1 MGATPSAIVKCLWRS
16 EIKFYVYTNVRTFF
30 GGDKTRNSAAG
41 RTEFQRD
48 LVKGRRDWGMS
59 EHLKIVCRGQDFL
72 REQMIDD
79 CKNHNDASCAVRKIF
94 PFRGRKSNL
103 NFLPN

>member
-16 EIKFYVYTNVRTFF
+16 EIKFYVYTNVRTLL
-30 GGDKTRNSAAG
+30 GGQNSEFRRTDRVSAG
-41 RTEFQRD
+41 LSE
-48 LVKGRRDWGMS
+48 GRRDWGMS